1 MKILVTGGAGFI
13 GSNLITAL
21 LQHNHQVVSIDNY
34 YTGKTTN
41 LSPLKDNPNFKEYS
55 YDVTIP
61 WKGNPEADV
70 WAKANYDQIYHLACP
85 ASPVH
90 YQKTPIDTLKTNIWG
105 TQNLIEFTLAQ
116 KSARLL
122 FSSTSEVYGDPYEHP
137 QKESYHGNV
146 NPIGIRAC
154 YDEGKRAAETFCFDS
169 KRQFGLNVAVIRIFN
184 TYGVN
189 MLPDDGRV
197 VSNFIVQALKGS
209 DLTVYGDGSQTR
221 SLCYVDDLV
230 RGIIAMMN
238 HPEHISGPV
247 NLGNPHEQTVQEL
260 AEQILALTGS
270 SSEIRYLP
278 LPSDDPKKRKP
289 DITLAKQYLDWEP
302 TVPVTTGL
310 AQTISYFKNLLTKT
324 TTTTT
329 I

>member
-13 GSNLITAL
+13 GSNLIMAL

-34 YTGKTTN
+34 YTGKTAN
-41 LSPLKDNPNFKEYS
+41 LSPFKDNPNFKEYS
-55 YDVTIP
+55 YDITIP
-61 WKGNPEADV
+61 WKDNPEA
-70 WAKANYDQIYHLACP
+70 
-85 ASPVH
+85 
-90 YQKTPIDTLKTNIWG
+90 TNIWG

-122 FSSTSEVYGDPYEHP
+122 FSSTSEVYGDPHEHP

-184 TYGVN
+184 TYGIN

-197 VSNFIVQALKGS
+197 VSNFIVQALKGRE
-209 DLTVYGDGSQTR
+209 LTVYGDGTQTR

-230 RGIIAMMN
+230 RGIILMMN
-238 HPEHISGPV
+238 HPQHISGPI

-260 AEQILALTGS
+260 AEQILNLTGS
-270 SSEIRYLP
+270 SSKIRYLP

-289 DITLAKQYLDWEP
+289 DITLAQQYLDWEP

-310 AQTISYFKNLLTKT
+310 TQTISYFKNALTKT
-324 TTTTT
+324 TIT
-329 I
+329 